1 MSFTHTHKFNQEVE
15 LVLELTAK
23 ELLEELSNHSI
34 SPAQLVAN
42 YIVHY
47 DEMLEYLI
55 EEEHLPRNY
64 DELVEENK
72 ELKARLDKVLSLMP
86 AVRLL
91 FLELMKAEYKDVEV
105 EETDKTEATEKTEE
119 VPNGVGM

>member
-1 MSFTHTHKFNQEVE
+1 
-15 LVLELTAK
+15 
-23 ELLEELSNHSI
+23 
-34 SPAQLVAN
+34 
-42 YIVHY
+42 
-47 DEMLEYLI
+47 
-55 EEEHLPRNY
+55 
-64 DELVEENK
+64 
-72 ELKARLDKVLSLMP
+72 MP

>member
-1 MSFTHTHKFNQEVE
+1 MSFTHTHYLEQEIE
-15 LVLELTAK
+15 IELELDED
-23 ELLEELSNHSI
+23 ELLEELSNHSV
-34 SPAQLVAN
+34 SLEQLVDN
-42 YIVHY
+42 CIT
-47 DEMLEYLI
+47 DFGDMLEYLI
-55 EEEHLPRNY
+55 EGEHLPSNCE
-64 DELVEENK
+64 ELAEENK